1 MEKKES
7 LAERIRKNTRH
18 KGLVI
23 TTLVLLWI
31 NVVLGTLLMYRNSLG
46 KISSGNEAYDNI
58 VELVRGSKVV
68 ETVGVVDDC
77 DALAIKLATY
87 ARRNSGKFVVT
98 VVGNDTHKVYAAKEY
113 DVRTIQDNAFMTVEL
128 NEPLDSSID
137 ETINI
142 TLKSEASSGNAIG
155 VYYSNEQAYENSIL
169 TIGDE
174 VTEGDLSVRFL
185 NDSEEMQKFYHLIIT
200 WVIATFTL
208 ILLLLLFIRPK
219 YEILFLM
226 MGIAFGLTFW
236 LIITPMSVPDETIHY
251 EYSFQL
257 SNYIMRTEDHM
268 VFNEE
273 YQNYGAMAGHLNI
286 SAAYERFIKK
296 INKPLSLRENDA
308 VMRFD
313 INESYKICFIPQAL
327 GITVSRLLKW
337 NMLRTFYLGRLFN
350 LIFYLVC
357 LYTAIKKTPVHK
369 VLFGIIA
376 TLPIFMQQAASFSY
390 DCFINGL
397 TFVIIAYLLKWMH
410 QEEPISIKEFI
421 LAFIANLMIA
431 PIKVVYGLFTLMY
444 WFVPARNYGSK
455 KKKILMTLIIT
466 FPAMFELV
474 RLLGPLTMRVF
485 KQIFRAITGQIA
497 GSAYH
502 LLKAE
507 TEIQT
512 DILEPFRVDGEVY
525 TFDDVLTKPLEMIE
539 LFLRTVRYSIKT
551 WFYAAFGRA
560 LSGNTLILPTWI
572 VHSLLAVLIASS
584 IIQEKQ
590 CESLSFKIVTFLLCI
605 FGGLMMVGGMLISW
619 TEVEQIVIE
628 DYGGPIIQGI
638 QGRYFSPFLPYLFII
653 LHNPKFNINKK
664 FEPYII
670 YIFILLVYEVIVY
683 VLSYTFMN

>member
-1 MEKKES
+1 MEKKTS
-7 LAERIRKNTRH
+7 LGERIRKNTHR

-23 TTLVLLWI
+23 TVLILLWI

-68 ETVGVVDDC
+68 ETVGIVEDSDV
-77 DALAIKLATY
+77 LTIKLATY

-98 VVGNDTHKVYAAKEY
+98 VVGHDSHKVYAAKEI

-128 NEPLDSSID
+128 NEALDSSVDEMID
-137 ETINI
+137 I
-142 TLKSEASSGNAIG
+142 TLKSEASPGNAIG
-155 VYYSNEQAYENSIL
+155 VYYSNQQVYENSTL
-169 TIGDE
+169 TIGD
-174 VTEGDLSVRFL
+174 VRTEGDLSVRFL
-185 NDSEEMQKFYHLIIT
+185 NDSEEMKQFYRLIIV

-208 ILLLLLFIRPK
+208 ILLLHIFIRPK
-219 YEILFLM
+219 YEVLFLL

-257 SNYIMRTEDHM
+257 SNYIMRTKDHM

-273 YQNYGAMAGHLNI
+273 YQNYGAMAGHQNI

-308 VMRFD
+308 RMRFD
-313 INESYKICFIPQAL
+313 INESYTICFIPQAL
-327 GITVSRLLKW
+327 GITVARLLNW

-350 LIFYLVC
+350 LIFYLGC

-397 TFVIIAYLLKWMH
+397 TFVIIAYLMKWMH

-421 LAFIANLMIA
+421 PAFIANLMIA

-444 WFVPARNYGSK
+444 WFIPAKNFGSR
-455 KKKILMTLIIT
+455 KKKILLTLVIT

-474 RLLGPLTMRVF
+474 KLLGPLTIRIF
-485 KQIFRAITGQIA
+485 KKIFKALSGEAA
-497 GSAYH
+497 GTAYH

-507 TEIQT
+507 TKIHSDVIQP
-512 DILEPFRVDGEVY
+512 LFVDGEVY
-525 TFDDVLTKPLEMIE
+525 TFNDVLSHPLEMIE

-560 LSGNTLILPTWI
+560 LSGSTLILPTWI
-572 VHSLLAVLIASS
+572 VHSLLAVLLASS
-584 IIQEKQ
+584 IIEEKR
-590 CESLSFKIVTFLLCI
+590 CESLAFKIVTFLVCI

-619 TEVEQIVIE
+619 TEVEQVVIE
-628 DYGGPIIQGI
+628 DFGGPIIQGM

-653 LHNPKFNINKK
+653 LHNPKFKISKK
-664 FEPYII
+664 FEPYMI

>member
-1 MEKKES
+1 MEKKGFFTEKMG
-7 LAERIRKNTRH
+7 KNKGRR
-18 KGLVI
+18 GLVI
-23 TTLVLLWI
+23 VFLLLLWVD
-31 NVVLGTLLMYRNSLG
+31 VVLGTLLMYRNSLG
-46 KISSGNEAYDNI
+46 KISSGNEASDKI

-68 ETVGVVDDC
+68 ETVGAVEDC

-98 VVGNDTHKVYAAKEY
+98 VIGKDSHKVYAAKEI

-128 NEPLDSSID
+128 NEALDPSLD
-137 ETINI
+137 EMINI
-142 TLKSEASSGNAIG
+142 TLKSEASTGNAIG
-155 VYYSNEQAYENSIL
+155 VYYSSEQAYENSTL

-174 VTEGDLSVRFL
+174 MVEGDLSVRFL
-185 NDSEEMQKFYHLIIT
+185 NENEDMKKFYHLIMT
-200 WVIATFTL
+200 WVISTFTL
-208 ILLLLLFIRPK
+208 ILLLLLFIKPK
-219 YEILFLM
+219 YEILFLVI
-226 MGIAFGLTFW
+226 GIAFGLTFW

-308 VMRFD
+308 RMRFD

-327 GITVSRLLKW
+327 GITLARLLKW

-350 LIFYLVC
+350 LIFYLGC

-397 TFVIIAYLLKWMH
+397 TFVVIAYLMKWMH

-421 LAFIANLMIA
+421 PAFIANLMIA

-444 WFVPARNYGSK
+444 WFIPADRFGSK
-455 KKKILMTLIIT
+455 KKKALMVLIIT
-466 FPAMFELV
+466 FPAMFELI
-474 RLLGPLTMRVF
+474 RLLGPLTIRVF
-485 KQIFRAITGQIA
+485 KAIFQGLS
-497 GSAYH
+497 SAASSRN
-502 LLKAE
+502 LLQAN
-507 TEIQT
+507 TPIHSDIIQ
-512 DILEPFRVDGEVY
+512 PFYVDGEVY
-525 TFDDVLTKPLEMIE
+525 TFDDVLSQPLEMIE

-560 LSGNTLILPTWI
+560 LSGSTLILPTWI
-572 VHSLLAVLIASS
+572 VHSLLALLVGSS
-584 IIQEKQ
+584 IIEEKR

-619 TEVEQIVIE
+619 TEVEQVVIE
-628 DYGGPIIQGI
+628 DFGGPIIQGI

-653 LHNPKFNINKK
+653 LHNPKFKISKK
-664 FEPYII
+664 FEPYFI
-670 YIFILLVYEVIVY
+670 YIFILLVYEVVVY